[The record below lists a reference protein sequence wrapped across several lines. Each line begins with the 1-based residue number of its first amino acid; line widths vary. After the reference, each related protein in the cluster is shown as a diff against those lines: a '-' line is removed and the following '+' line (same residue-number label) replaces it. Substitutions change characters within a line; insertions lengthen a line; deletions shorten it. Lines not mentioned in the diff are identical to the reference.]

1 MIFPTLLKFS
11 EMLSF
16 LSVAEAY
23 GMIYPFPSDD
33 NFSFVVRIL
42 LNPQELTILRLS
54 SNKFNTLHFSRVNL
68 KVSCNHTEL

>member
-1 MIFPTLLKFS
+1 
-11 EMLSF
+11 MLSF

-23 GMIYPFPSDD
+23 GLIYSCPSDD

-42 LNPQELTILRLS
+42 LNPLRADHSVFQAIKVNIPHLS
-54 SNKFNTLHFSRVNL
+54 CVNL